1 MVPQVALAL
10 VELLDRLVVLVQV
23 VLVVLLDKT
32 ATLAELHFIIP
43 LKLIPQTPTRVQEI

>member
-1 MVPQVALAL
+1 
-10 VELLDRLVVLVQV
+10 
-23 VLVVLLDKT
+23 VVLLDKT